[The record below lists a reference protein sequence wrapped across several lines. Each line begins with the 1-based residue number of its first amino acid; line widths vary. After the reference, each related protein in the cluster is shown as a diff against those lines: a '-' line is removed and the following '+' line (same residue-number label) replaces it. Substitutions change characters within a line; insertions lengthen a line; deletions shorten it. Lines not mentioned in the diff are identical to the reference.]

1 MSVLADRRVV
11 PAQCAASRVVLVPAA
26 IILFAIL
33 LAGCGARQIQ
43 VDTGMGTYMLT
54 KVESVQAF
62 QGQQAGPGQALLVI
76 TIGRPPMGRGL
87 ISDDVQ
93 YLSEEM
99 DDVVIGPDGTRY
111 PRVAW
116 KLNEDSTAALGYK
129 VPANQEG
136 FKMAWGDKEPVEVGK

>member
-1 MSVLADRRVV
+1 MSMLSDRRVI
-11 PAQCAASRVVLVPAA
+11 PARRAALCVLVPVA
-26 IILFAIL
+26 IILLAIM
-33 LAGCGARQIQ
+33 LAGCGSGQIQ
-43 VDTGMGTYMLT
+43 AETNMGTYMLT
-54 KVESVQAF
+54 KVESVQTF
-62 QGQQAGPGQALLVI
+62 QGQQAGPGQTLLVI

-93 YLSEEM
+93 YLSEET
-99 DDVVIGPDGTRY
+99 DDVVIGPDGKRY
-111 PRVAW
+111 PRAAW